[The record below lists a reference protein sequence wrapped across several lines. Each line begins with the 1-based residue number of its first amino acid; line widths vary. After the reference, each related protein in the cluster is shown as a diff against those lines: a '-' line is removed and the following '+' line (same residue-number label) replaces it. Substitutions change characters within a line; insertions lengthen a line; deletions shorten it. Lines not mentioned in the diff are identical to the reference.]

1 MTKNRRDCIFDC
13 RDCKD
18 YNIKKNECMKGKGEV
33 EQIFRKWDRTTDF
46 SQFDS
51 KTSLSGIDIDKLI
64 KNIIKFTIEEIS
76 KQKV

>member
-1 MTKNRRDCIFDC
+1 
-13 RDCKD
+13 
-18 YNIKKNECMKGKGEV
+18 MKGKGEI
-33 EQIFRKWDRTTDF
+33 EQIFKKWDRTTDF

-76 KQKV
+76 KEKA